1 MIDII
6 IIKSFKYY
14 KIIVKF
20 YNYKKVKIKD
30 YRQGIEKEVYLLK
43 IKKLLP
49 IKKKKLLKSNK
60 MV

>member
-1 MIDII
+1 M
-6 IIKSFKYY
+6 
-14 KIIVKF
+14 KF

>member
-1 MIDII
+1 MIN
-6 IIKSFKYY
+6 

-20 YNYKKVKIKD
+20 YNNKKVIIKD
-30 YRQGIEKEVYLLK
+30 NHKGIEKEVYLLK